1 MQETEEEASVPSSEE
16 EEEEA
21 TAPAGDR
28 RREQRWL
35 RGRPHSA
42 LLSERG
48 AAAASLRPRLPLS
61 LSLPQQRESAPLP
74 PPASIAARP
83 PFKEESPLERRPSPS
98 SSFAAPP

>member
-1 MQETEEEASVPSSEE
+1 MQETEEEEESVPSEEEE

-42 LLSERG
+42 LLRERG

-61 LSLPQQRESAPLP
+61 L
-74 PPASIAARP
+74 PPAATRECSSSSSGLHRCSP
-83 PFKEESPLERRPSPS
+83 PF
-98 SSFAAPP
+98 

>member
-1 MQETEEEASVPSSEE
+1 MQETEEEEEEASVPSEE

-42 LLSERG
+42 LLSGRG
-48 AAAASLRPRLPLS
+48 AASLRPRLPLS
-61 LSLPQQRESAPLP
+61 L
-74 PPASIAARP
+74 PPAATRECSSSSSSGLHRCSP
-83 PFKEESPLERRPSPS
+83 PF
-98 SSFAAPP
+98 